1 MSLYLVKAPLPLELV
16 YSLILQGLLL
26 PGISGW
32 GFSIPEIEFIAFGRM
47 VGRLVGTL
55 GG

>member
-1 MSLYLVKAPLPLELV
+1 MKAPLPLELV
-16 YSLILQGLLL
+16 YPLILQGLLL

-32 GFSIPEIEFIAFGRM
+32 GLSTPEMEFIAFGRM
-47 VGRLVGTL
+47 VGRLVGAL